1 MQDLVVEDGD
11 DGNLWICSSA
21 NGTALAVVHEREGHW
36 FAQGSSED
44 EEIGPFVSLEALL
57 NEVEVK
63 RLFAPW
69 GNPGA

>member
-11 DGNLWICSSA
+11 DGNLWICSPA
-21 NGTALAVVHEREGHW
+21 NGTALAVVHEREGQW

-57 NEVEVK
+57 EEVEVK